1 MEVDTAAREAM
12 TAKFKIGDVVQWR
25 FTNGA
30 LSEIEGIVID
40 AHHDVVKI
48 RWTDGR
54 EISYGPRD
62 QTHVLEQWIARLH

>member
-1 MEVDTAAREAM
+1 M

-62 QTHVLEQWIARLH
+62 QARGLEQGTARRE

>member
-1 MEVDTAAREAM
+1 M
-12 TAKFKIGDVVQWR
+12 TTKFKIGDRVQWR

-48 RWTDGR
+48 RWSDGR

-62 QTHVLEQWIARLH
+62 PAGTLERGTAPRE